1 MRFVIIFFL
10 LFGVASADKDSEEH
24 GHHRY
29 KKDLTFLDLK
39 ENQKNVIRN
48 ILNQYRIEI
57 KNYKNYKEHSE
68 EQKQKIFLSQKFDEV
83 KMQKIDQELSQKAS
97 NIQINFLKKIHSVLT
112 IQQRQKFIYHID
124 EWEID

>member
-1 MRFVIIFFL
+1 MRFIIIFFL
-10 LFGVASADKDSEEH
+10 LFGIAFADKDSEEH
-24 GHHRY
+24 GHHHY

-39 ENQKNVIRN
+39 ESQKNVIKN

-57 KNYKNYKEHSE
+57 KDYKNYQKQVE
-68 EQKQKIFLSQKFDEV
+68 EQKQKIFLSQKFDDV
-83 KMQKIDQELSQKAS
+83 KMQKIDQELLKKAS

-112 IQQRQKFIYHID
+112 IQQRQKFIYYID